1 MSSYPLL
8 YFLNSGSAEI
18 QAAKTALDF
27 AMHSGLKKKISN
39 TSKRSDKLVLN
50 RKLFLERKLQ
60 ISVKEED
67 GELELTNC
75 SKNFRK
81 QEGFVKVAWRNC
93 MQSHKQ
99 AEFRTM

>member
-8 YFLNSGSAEI
+8 YFCSSGSAEI
-18 QAAKTALDF
+18 QAVKTPPDF
-27 AMHSGLKKKISN
+27 AIYSGPQKRISN
-39 TSKRSDKLVLN
+39 TSKWPDKFTLN

-81 QEGFVKVAWRNC
+81 PEGFVTVA
-93 MQSHKQ
+93 
-99 AEFRTM
+99 

>member
-8 YFLNSGSAEI
+8 HFLNSDSAEI
-18 QAAKTALDF
+18 QAVKTTLYF
-27 AMHSGLKKKISN
+27 AMPSGLQKNTSN
-39 TSKRSDKLVLN
+39 TSKWSDKLVLN

-75 SKNFRK
+75 SKNFGK
-81 QEGFVKVAWRNC
+81 QEGACEGCIKKLHA
-93 MQSHKQ
+93 
-99 AEFRTM
+99 TT